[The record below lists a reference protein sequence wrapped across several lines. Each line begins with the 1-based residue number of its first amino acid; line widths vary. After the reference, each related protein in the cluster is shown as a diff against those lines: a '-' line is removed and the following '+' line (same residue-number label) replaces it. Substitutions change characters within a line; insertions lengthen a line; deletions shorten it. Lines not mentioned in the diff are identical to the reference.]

1 MKTSDSPLARV
12 MTYLVTSVL
21 FRLSTLIVF
30 IVSLTGCS
38 KTVNWT
44 EEVRLSNG
52 QMIVIERETKHRPGG
67 AEWARGTGWR
77 PIEYVLRFQ
86 YPPGSG
92 RVIEWRSTKI
102 SLSTYPE
109 FPLLL
114 DNEPKEDTPFLVSI
128 NWPKDGCYEYVRYV
142 AREGSWVE
150 DPLPP
155 EFEPRAANLY
165 LSAAGLDLPRKVT
178 LALKRTENA
187 DVRYRQRMKQVG
199 PKQAAC
205 GA

>member
-1 MKTSDSPLARV
+1 MNTQSPF
-12 MTYLVTSVL
+12 SP
-21 FRLSTLIVF
+21 TLLRSSALLLVF
-30 IVSLTGCS
+30 ILISACS
-38 KTVNWT
+38 KTVGWK
-44 EEVRLSNG
+44 EEVQLSNG

-67 AEWARGTGWR
+67 AEWARGSGWK
-77 PIEYVLRFQ
+77 PEQYIIRFQ
-86 YPPGSG
+86 YPPDSG
-92 RVIEWRSTKI
+92 RLIEWRSTKI
-102 SLSTYPE
+102 SPATYPE

-114 DNEPKEDTPFLVSI
+114 DIEPKKDAPFLVSI

-150 DPLPP
+150 DPLPT

-165 LSAAGLDLPRKVT
+165 LPAAGIDLPRKVT

-187 DVRYRQRMKQVG
+187 DIRYRQRMKQIG
-199 PKQAAC
+199 PKQTAC